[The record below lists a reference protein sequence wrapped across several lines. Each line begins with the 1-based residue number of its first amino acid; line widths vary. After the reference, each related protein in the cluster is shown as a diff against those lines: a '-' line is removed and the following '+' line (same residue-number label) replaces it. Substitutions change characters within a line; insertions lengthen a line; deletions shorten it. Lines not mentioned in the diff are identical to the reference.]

1 MLLSENINEKL
12 LKPITVIY
20 KLYNYYCSIY
30 IIINLKLDFRQYFF
44 IKINVRN
51 YWVT

>member
-1 MLLSENINEKL
+1 MLLSENINGKL
-12 LKPITVIY
+12 LKPITDIY